1 MNLDIKKDF
10 IEKWGKYFHGNEL
23 PIACFYSDDLNDAE
37 FPNVP
42 KPNKHGLTCI
52 FGQLAPVRKGKA
64 HAFNQDN
71 LGCWGSKGLLGFMP
85 AEADDQTIDFLVNV
99 EKYKKSPAHV
109 KAMFQNSPPLKA
121 PKKYLIFKRWDFLT
135 ENDDPQVVFFFCT
148 PDVLAGLH
156 GLANY
161 DTMTPYG
168 VITPFCSGC
177 EMLVAFPMKELKSDD
192 PRAVIG
198 LLDPSAR
205 GWVKQDILSF
215 SIPWPKF
222 QSMLENMDD
231 CFLNTGIWGN
241 IRKRLNATEQS

>member
-85 AEADDQTIDFLVNV
+85 AEADDQTIDPDFDS
-99 EKYKKSPAHV
+99 KSGFPQ
-109 KAMFQNSPPLKA
+109 KN
-121 PKKYLIFKRWDFLT
+121 I
-135 ENDDPQVVFFFCT
+135 NDIQESV
-148 PDVLAGLH
+148 
-156 GLANY
+156 
-161 DTMTPYG
+161 
-168 VITPFCSGC
+168 
-177 EMLVAFPMKELKSDD
+177 
-192 PRAVIG
+192 
-198 LLDPSAR
+198 
-205 GWVKQDILSF
+205 W
-215 SIPWPKF
+215 
-222 QSMLENMDD
+222 
-231 CFLNTGIWGN
+231 GI
-241 IRKRLNATEQS
+241 IKV